1 MDIEPFLSLSYILNA
16 DYNFSSESRFDLFTV
31 AVTNSEKSI
40 SPDLS
45 TSTNAKILSTS
56 VFPTSP

>member
-1 MDIEPFLSLSYILNA
+1 MLKA
-16 DYNFSSESRFDLFTV
+16 DLNFSSESRFERFTV

-45 TSTNAKILSTS
+45 TSTKAKILSTS
-56 VFPTSP
+56 DFPTSP